1 MDVEILIDN
10 LYDDAL
16 KRTATFTATLD
27 DDHEDVDIVVESE
40 VWERYIGD
48 NIKEWIE
55 DSVTEM
61 TEDGEPESEI
71 KKYINSR
78 IQKRLDRYINYHKDD
93 IMSDPDMWYNN

>member
-78 IQKRLDRYINYHKDD
+78 SQKRLDRYINYHKDD

>member
-71 KKYINSR
+71 QKYINSR

>member
-78 IQKRLDRYINYHKDD
+78 IQKRLDRYIGYHKDD

>member
-40 VWERYIGD
+40 KWEGYIGG

-55 DSVTEM
+55 DVVTEM

-78 IQKRLDRYINYHKDD
+78 IQKRLDRYISYHKDD